1 MCPNPQLQTYHSD
14 FETERKSREQMAG
27 RMGQMRD
34 EQEKKDFEIK
44 QLKSQLNKSA
54 ANLMKAEMAE
64 MEVDRNFNIIELGI
78 GVGWC

>member
-1 MCPNPQLQTYHSD
+1 
-14 FETERKSREQMAG
+14 
-27 RMGQMRD
+27 MRD

-64 MEVDRNFNIIELGI
+64 MEVDRNFNIIELGT